1 MARIKSKLELINYIK
16 SSLGAPIIRV
26 EVADTQIENIIDDAV
41 QKFTEYAYGTLEETV
56 IVQLT
61 GKAEYP
67 MPETMTNLIKLSKGG
82 ASNLTNFNA
91 NFGQGYVPNLWSEQ
105 FFSGSLT
112 GDLIPAII
120 GISTTRA
127 MLDKFFGDD
136 IHYNFNPHRKVL
148 QVFENYTGPAVL
160 HYQYEYLA
168 NPNNDLIYN
177 HEWIKEYTIAKVR
190 YQWGNNTGK
199 HDQTLV
205 GGAKINYSDMKSEAT
220 SEIERL
226 NQELLTK
233 WSDVCP
239 ILIG

>member
-1 MARIKSKLELINYIK
+1 MI
-16 SSLGAPIIRV
+16 
-26 EVADTQIENIIDDAV
+26 
-41 QKFTEYAYGTLEETV
+41 
-56 IVQLT
+56 
-61 GKAEYP
+61 
-67 MPETMTNLIKLSKGG
+67 
-82 ASNLTNFNA
+82 
-91 NFGQGYVPNLWSEQ
+91 
-105 FFSGSLT
+105 
-112 GDLIPAII
+112 
-120 GISTTRA
+120 
-127 MLDKFFGDD
+127 
-136 IHYNFNPHRKVL
+136 
-148 QVFENYTGPAVL
+148 
-160 HYQYEYLA
+160 
-168 NPNNDLIYN
+168 NNDLIYN